1 MIRRPPRSTQS
12 RSSAASD
19 VYKRQHQ
26 DRGMVLAEE
35 LQDALV
41 VSNVYVLPG
50 MKRRLV
56 QLDEHSLCCCGR
68 NRLFEIYRIWKTGV
82 TDMSYDCYPVLV
94 DSLDEGFRVLGNRR
108 AAVPC
113 GVVEP
118 GNDDVEL
125 MQQLLGT
132 LQGAPG

>member
-41 VSNVYVLPG
+41 VCNVDVLPG

-56 QLDEHSLCCCGR
+56 QLDKHSLRCCGR
-68 NRLFEIYRIWKTGV
+68 DRLFKIYRIGKTGV
-82 TDMSYDCYPVLV
+82 TDMGHDRYPVSL
-94 DSLDEGFRVLGNRR
+94 DSLDKSSRVLRNRR
-108 AAVPC
+108 APISC
-113 GVVEP
+113 GIVEP

-125 MQQLLGT
+125 M
-132 LQGAPG
+132 